1 MTISISSLVIGCGLL
16 FLAGV
21 FTGISIMCMLSVRKN
36 RRLNENYFVSDS
48 DTHFRFILYSLTA
61 SSSIHSKNNSSIEIP
76 ITFESLYTVS
86 ALLFSN
92 RVLFCM
98 RSVNVVYGIPLFFDN
113 SYLDKFFCFIQ
124 SSITK

>member
-48 DTHFRFILYSLTA
+48 DTERGEET
-61 SSSIHSKNNSSIEIP
+61 
-76 ITFESLYTVS
+76 T
-86 ALLFSN
+86 
-92 RVLFCM
+92 
-98 RSVNVVYGIPLFFDN
+98 
-113 SYLDKFFCFIQ
+113 
-124 SSITK
+124 

>member
-48 DTHFRFILYSLTA
+48 DTRKGRRKHLKQRKKFIMLCGLMLA
-61 SSSIHSKNNSSIEIP
+61 VSSPTYAENATEA
-76 ITFESLYTVS
+76 VS
-86 ALLFSN
+86 VSDTG
-92 RVLFCM
+92 FCCTDI
-98 RSVNVVYGIPLFFDN
+98 G
-113 SYLDKFFCFIQ
+113 C
-124 SSITK
+124 

>member
-48 DTHFRFILYSLTA
+48 DTETG
-61 SSSIHSKNNSSIEIP
+61 SSSTMI
-76 ITFESLYTVS
+76 Y
-86 ALLFSN
+86 
-92 RVLFCM
+92 
-98 RSVNVVYGIPLFFDN
+98 
-113 SYLDKFFCFIQ
+113 
-124 SSITK
+124 